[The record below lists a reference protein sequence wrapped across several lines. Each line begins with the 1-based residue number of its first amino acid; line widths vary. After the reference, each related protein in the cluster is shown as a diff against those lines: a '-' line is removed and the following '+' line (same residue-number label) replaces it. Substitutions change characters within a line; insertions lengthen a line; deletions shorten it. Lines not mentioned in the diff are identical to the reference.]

1 MSIKQISVFVENK
14 PGALYALTAV
24 LAQGQIDMRA
34 LSLAETKDF
43 GIVRLIVD
51 DLYKATTLLKDAG
64 YVHSLTPVVGVAIP
78 DVPGGLNRVLQ
89 VLTDARGNVEYMYA
103 FLGGKDV
110 DHAYMIFRVA
120 DDKAAEAAL
129 AARGIQTL
137 TQEQIGAL

>member
-1 MSIKQISVFVENK
+1 MSMKQISVFVENK

-43 GIVRLIVD
+43 GIVRLIVN
-51 DLYKATTLLKDAG
+51 DLYKTTTLLKDAG

-89 VLTDARGNVEYMYA
+89 VLTDAKVNVEYMYA

-110 DHAYMIFRVA
+110 DHAYMIFRVEDNNA
-120 DDKAAEAAL
+120 AAEAL
-129 AARGIQTL
+129 ASRGIKTL
-137 TQEQIGAL
+137 EEADIQRM

>member
-1 MSIKQISVFVENK
+1 MSMKQISVFVENK

-43 GIVRLIVD
+43 GIVRLIVN
-51 DLYKATTLLKDAG
+51 DLYKTTTLLKDAG

-89 VLTDARGNVEYMYA
+89 VLTDAKVNVEYMYA

-129 AARGIQTL
+129 AGRGIQVL
-137 TQEQIGAL
+137 DQEQVERL

>member
-34 LSLAETKDF
+34 LSLAETSEF

-51 DLYKATTLLKDAG
+51 DLYKSTTLLKDAG
-64 YVHSLTPVVGVAIP
+64 YVHSLTPVVAVAIP

-89 VLTDARGNVEYMYA
+89 VLTDAKVNVEYMYA
-103 FLGGKDV
+103 FLGGRDV
-110 DHAYMIFRVA
+110 DRAYMIFRVA
-120 DDKAAEAAL
+120 DERAAEAAL
-129 AARGIQTL
+129 AGRGIQVL
-137 TQEQIGAL
+137 DQEQVERL